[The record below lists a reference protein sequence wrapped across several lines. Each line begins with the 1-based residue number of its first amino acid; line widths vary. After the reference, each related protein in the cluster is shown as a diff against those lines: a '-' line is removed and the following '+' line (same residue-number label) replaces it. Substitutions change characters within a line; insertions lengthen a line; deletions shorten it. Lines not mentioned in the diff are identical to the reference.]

1 MQLTIGEIAEKVK
14 IVTPSTKCEEAYNT
28 FKEVPSL
35 EGIVVCSQGS
45 PVGLVMKTHFYQA
58 LSTKYGFNLFI
69 NRTIDLV
76 MNKEPLIVEY
86 SVPITEVSG
95 LAMNRSLDHLYD
107 YVIVT
112 LHGQMHGVV
121 SIKNLLMK
129 LTEIQVN
136 IARNSNP
143 LTGLP
148 GNFAI
153 NEKLQEVLLFPM
165 FSVLYIDIDS
175 FKAFNDTHGFRSGD
189 ELIRETAAIIG
200 DTLQLYFNESAF
212 VGHIGGDDFIVVIPN
227 YEYEPI
233 CRSIIT
239 RFDHMSRRYYREDEL
254 IKGYVQATN
263 RKGKLENVPLLSIS
277 IAVVSNQEAAFQTV
291 DQLSK
296 EAAKVKKRCK
306 SIKKS
311 IYLTRMDW
319 LEVN

>member
-35 EGIVVCSQGS
+35 EGIVVCSQGA

-112 LHGQMHGVV
+112 LHGRMHGVV

-175 FKAFNDTHGFRSGD
+175 FKVFNDTHGFRSGD
-189 ELIRETAAIIG
+189 ELIRETAAIIV
-200 DTLQLYFNESAF
+200 DTVQPFFNESAF
-212 VGHIGGDDFIVVIPN
+212 VGHIGGDDFIAVIPN
-227 YEYEPI
+227 YEYEQI

-239 RFDHMSRRYYREDEL
+239 RFDHISRRYYREDEL
-254 IKGYVQATN
+254 IKGYVKAVN
-263 RKGKLENVPLLSIS
+263 RKGKLENINLLSIS
-277 IAVVSNQEAAFQTV
+277 IAVVSNQEVAFQTV

-296 EAAKVKKRCK
+296 EAANVKKRCK

-311 IYLTRMDW
+311 IYLTRMDCV
-319 LEVN
+319 EVN